1 MLWGA
6 LGPERYA
13 RAIRPLVYLL
23 ALALVVG
30 VAAWWAL

>member
-13 RAIRPLVYLL
+13 RAIRPLVWLL
-23 ALALVVG
+23 AATCAVALLLVV
-30 VAAWWAL
+30 L